1 MDQDHAQNVL
11 GTFCETIYWVLEYP
25 HGTISDVS
33 LLSAED
39 KRQLQLWNHEIPKA
53 KRVCLH
59 EQFAEMARRQPD
71 APAIDA
77 WDGNLTY
84 REVFVQAA
92 TLASYLSKDLAIEPE
107 SMVAVCMDKSK
118 YAIIAMLAILQAG
131 GVVVPLGVSH
141 SLTRTEVILK
151 DTAARIVLVDKG
163 QAHRLAQLAK
173 EPVRLV
179 TVGSALVDLLPV
191 AVEAPCT
198 CITPENAAWVIFTSG
213 STGIPKGVVLSHT
226 NLSTSIEAHGML
238 FGTGSSTRA
247 AQFAA
252 YTFDVSISDIFNV
265 LHHGSCI
272 CIFSEERRMNDL
284 TEALRDFKVNY
295 VNLTPTVVRL
305 LRPADLP
312 LIKTVVVGGEPL
324 GPDIISKWSSVA
336 NVFNSYGPSE
346 CAIISVCYGPVTDP
360 NEASNVGFPTGTRL
374 WVTQASDWN
383 KVCPIGATGELL
395 IEGPLLSR
403 GYLNDLEKT
412 TAAFVE
418 NPAFME
424 TLDVQQSTRFYR
436 TGDLVRQNRDGSL
449 THMGRRDTQVKIR
462 GQRVELGEIEHWI
475 ARCLENTRFVMV
487 VITMRGSE
495 RQQTGLVAV
504 IEFDKN
510 SKHAGQSDLGR
521 TRASFLPPTD
531 SLRQDFDRL
540 RKALFEILPPYMV
553 PNIYLPVVEMP
564 LNPSGKMDR
573 RAMRDRVEA
582 IDTARIQQYI
592 RAAEKAAA
600 STETEQV
607 LQKLWAEVLGIDI
620 DLVGVHDHFF
630 QIGGDSV
637 AAIRTVAVARQ
648 QSRLRVSVA
657 DILQHPQLSELA
669 LFLDSKASATESE
682 GNDAAP
688 FSMWKTTS
696 SLQAEDMRKELD
708 QVAAQ
713 CGVCA
718 DRIEDVYPCTPLQEG
733 LIAITAR
740 QPTAYISRRVFSL
753 AASVDVDRFKAAW
766 QTMANSAPIL
776 RTRIVMGERLDSI
789 QVVICGDLLWQQST
803 SLETYLD
810 EDRTSPMIH
819 GQPLNRIGLI
829 RQSSGEV
836 FFVWTAHHSTCDGW
850 SMNLT
855 LQQVADIYL
864 HNTPPRPV
872 PYTRFIRYLA
882 QVDMEAAQ
890 KYWQQQLQDSMV
902 PDLPT
907 SPYTNYQPRPRKRVK
922 QAINLHGWTR
932 SEVMMSDVL
941 RAAWALVSAQYADRD
956 VSVFAVALSG
966 RNAPLDE
973 IASLVAPTITTV
985 PLHIRINRAQTVRE
999 FFQDI
1004 QEQRVGMIPFEHT
1017 GLQRIKQLVPDAA
1030 AALDLRHMFLVQ
1042 PSAEGDTNLQIPGM
1056 EIVPV
1061 PSDEFDS
1068 YGLNVECTL
1077 GSSAVT
1083 VDVRFDEK
1091 MVTTIQV
1098 ERLLA
1103 QFAHVTQQLC
1113 DPAGLVRLVG
1123 DIDLV
1128 CPQDLQQISEWNK
1141 TVPPA
1146 FESCVHHEIAA
1157 MVKQQPSALAIC
1169 SWDGSFTYEE
1179 LSTQAATLAYYL
1191 AELGVGPETTVSFC
1205 MDKSKWAAVAMLAI
1219 LQAGGVVIPLGTG
1232 YPLKR
1237 TQGIVQDAHSN
1248 IILVDQSQADSLAAL
1263 ADTPLHP
1270 RLIVVGPALI
1280 DSLPAKTESPAVT
1293 VRTKNAAWVVYTSGS
1308 TGVPKGVVL
1317 EHAALCTSLRCLGA
1331 RFAMNTDTRTIQFA
1345 AHTFDVVVQDVFAT
1359 LVAGGTVCIPSE
1371 ADRMSNLAQAMRSMD
1386 VNFASLTSTV
1396 ARLITPGEV
1405 PKLRTLVLLGEP
1417 VQTGVVEM
1425 WHKHVKVLN
1434 AYGPSEC
1441 SINSTCNGPLKD
1453 PSRSSNVGVAMGTR
1467 LWITEATNPDQ
1478 LCPIG
1483 IPGELLIEGP
1493 QLSRGYLNDTERT
1506 NASFITDPAFTRN
1519 PILGLEPGRRMY
1531 RTGDLVRQNDD
1542 GTLTY
1547 IGRHDNQIKIRGQ
1560 RVEIGEIEYWISKNL
1575 EHVQQVVVTVTKQG
1589 PGNQPGLTAVVAF
1602 TERSVHRSAAPP
1614 PDNFLLPTDS
1624 LRESLQRLK
1633 GSLAE
1638 VLPHYMVPTT
1648 YIPVLRMP
1656 LNASGKLD
1664 RRAVTS
1670 LIATLDAT
1678 EVHQR
1683 YNTAHD
1689 DAATDAVATPLTGTE
1704 HQLQVLWALALG
1716 MEVAV
1721 IGPHTHFFEIG
1732 GDSVTAMRIVVAARE
1747 TPLRITVADIFEH
1760 PVLAKLAAALDRR
1773 ALSGEAAGTV
1783 LNLEDLD
1790 VAPFELLDEVLG
1802 L

>member
-1 MDQDHAQNVL
+1 
-11 GTFCETIYWVLEYP
+11 
-25 HGTISDVS
+25 
-33 LLSAED
+33 
-39 KRQLQLWNHEIPKA
+39 
-53 KRVCLH
+53 
-59 EQFAEMARRQPD
+59 
-71 APAIDA
+71 
-77 WDGNLTY
+77 
-84 REVFVQAA
+84 
-92 TLASYLSKDLAIEPE
+92 
-107 SMVAVCMDKSK
+107 
-118 YAIIAMLAILQAG
+118 
-131 GVVVPLGVSH
+131 
-141 SLTRTEVILK
+141 
-151 DTAARIVLVDKG
+151 
-163 QAHRLAQLAK
+163 
-173 EPVRLV
+173 
-179 TVGSALVDLLPV
+179 
-191 AVEAPCT
+191 
-198 CITPENAAWVIFTSG
+198 
-213 STGIPKGVVLSHT
+213 
-226 NLSTSIEAHGML
+226 ML
-238 FGTGSSTRA
+238 FGTGPSTRA

-252 YTFDVSISDIFNV
+252 YTFDVSISDIFNM
-265 LHHGSCI
+265 LHHGGCI

-284 TEALRDFKVNY
+284 TKALRDFEVNY
-295 VNLTPTVVRL
+295 VNVTPTVVRL

-324 GPDIISKWSSVA
+324 DPDIISKWSSVA
-336 NVFNSYGPSE
+336 NVFNSYGPPE

-360 NEASNVGFPTGTRL
+360 NKASNVGFPTGTRL

-383 KVCPIGATGELL
+383 QLCPIGAPGELL

-403 GYLNDLEKT
+403 GYLNDSGKT

-418 NPAFME
+418 NSAFME
-424 TLDVQQSTRFYR
+424 TLDVQHSSRFYR

-449 THMGRRDTQVKIR
+449 THLGRQDTQVKIR

-475 ARCLENTRFVMV
+475 AQCLENTRSVMV
-487 VITMRGSE
+487 VITTRGLE

-573 RAMRDRVEA
+573 RAMRDRVDA
-582 IDTARIQQYI
+582 ADTAGIQQYI
-592 RAAEKAAA
+592 RAGEKVAA

-607 LQKLWAEVLGIDI
+607 LQRLWAEVLGIDI
-620 DLVGVHDHFF
+620 DLVGVHDHFL
-630 QIGGDSV
+630 GGDSV
-637 AAIRTVAVARQ
+637 AAIRTVAAARQ

-669 LFLDSKASATESE
+669 LFLDNKASATESE

-696 SLQAEDMRKELD
+696 SLQAEDMRRQLD

-789 QVVICGDLLWQQST
+789 QVVVRGDLLWQQST

-836 FFVWTAHHSTCDGW
+836 FFVWTAHHSTYDDW

-864 HNTPPRPV
+864 HNKPPRPV

-882 QVDMEAAQ
+882 QADMEVAQ
-890 KYWQQQLQDSMV
+890 KYWQQQLQDSIV

-922 QAINLHGWTR
+922 QEINLHGWTR
-932 SEVMMSDVL
+932 SDVMMSDVL

-956 VSVFAVALSG
+956 ASVFAVALSG

-985 PLHIRINRAQTVRE
+985 PLHIRINRAQTVGE
-999 FFQDI
+999 FFQNI
-1004 QEQRVGMIPFEHT
+1004 KEQRAGMIPFEHT
-1017 GLQRIKQLVPDAA
+1017 GLQRIKQLVPDVA

-1068 YGLNVECTL
+1068 YGLNIECTL
-1077 GSSAVT
+1077 GSTAVK

-1091 MVTTIQV
+1091 MITTIQV

-1113 DPAGLVRLVG
+1113 DPTGLVRLVG

-1146 FESCVHHEIAA
+1146 VESCVHDEIAA
-1157 MVKQQPSALAIC
+1157 MVKQHPSALAIC
-1169 SWDGSFTYEE
+1169 SWDGSFTYKE
-1179 LSTQAATLAYYL
+1179 LSTQAATLAHYL
-1191 AELGVGPETTVSFC
+1191 VELGVGPETMVSFC
-1205 MDKSKWAAVAMLAI
+1205 MDKSKLAVVAMLAI
-1219 LQAGGVVIPLGTG
+1219 LQAGGAVIPLGTG

-1237 TQGIVQDAHSN
+1237 TKGIVQDANSN

-1263 ADTPLHP
+1263 VDTPLHP

-1280 DSLPAKTESPAVT
+1280 DSLPAKTESPAVVVT
-1293 VRTKNAAWVVYTSGS
+1293 PKNAAWVVYTSGS

-1317 EHAALCTSLRCLGA
+1317 EHAALCTSLRCLGV
-1331 RFAMNTDTRTIQFA
+1331 RFAMSTDTRTIQFA
-1345 AHTFDVVVQDVFAT
+1345 AHTFDVVIQDVFAA

-1371 ADRMSNLAQAMRSMD
+1371 ADRMSNLAQVMRSMD

-1396 ARLITPGEV
+1396 TRLITPSEV
-1405 PKLRTLVLLGEP
+1405 PKLSTMVLLGEP

-1453 PSRSSNVGVAMGTR
+1453 PSQSSNVGVAMGTR
-1467 LWITEATNPDQ
+1467 LWVTEPTNPNQ

-1506 NASFITDPAFTRN
+1506 TASFITDPAFTRN
-1519 PILGLEPGRRMY
+1519 PILGFESGRRMY

-1589 PGNQPGLTAVVAF
+1589 QGNQPGLTAVVAF
-1602 TERSVHRSAAPP
+1602 TEGSVNRSVAT
-1614 PDNFLLPTDS
+1614 PDNFLLPTDG
-1624 LRESLQRLK
+1624 LRESFKRLK

-1638 VLPHYMVPTT
+1638 VLPLYMVPTT
-1648 YIPVLRMP
+1648 YIPVLHMP

-1664 RRAVTS
+1664 RRAVSS
-1670 LIATLDAT
+1670 LIGTLGATEIQRYTANEAASDAT
-1678 EVHQR
+1678 
-1683 YNTAHD
+1683 T
-1689 DAATDAVATPLTGTE
+1689 LTGTE
-1704 HQLQVLWALALG
+1704 HQLQMLWAQALG
-1716 MEVAV
+1716 IDAKV
-1721 IGPHTHFFEIG
+1721 IGEHTHFFEIG
-1732 GDSVTAMRIVVAARE
+1732 GDSVTAMRIVVVARE
-1747 TPLRITVADIFEH
+1747 TQLRITVADIFEH
-1760 PVLAKLAAALDRR
+1760 PVLSKLATALDSR
-1773 ALSGEAAGTV
+1773 ALSGEAGM
-1783 LNLEDLD
+1783 LNLEDMD